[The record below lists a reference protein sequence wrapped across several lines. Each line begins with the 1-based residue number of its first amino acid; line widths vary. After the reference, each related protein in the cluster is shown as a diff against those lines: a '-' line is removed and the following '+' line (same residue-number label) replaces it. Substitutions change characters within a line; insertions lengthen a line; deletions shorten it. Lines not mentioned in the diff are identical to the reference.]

1 MSKKSDTKKRA
12 MIYWGGWPGHD
23 PELVA
28 HRFERILKNENFEVD
43 VFEGLDILDDYDKL
57 MTYDLIIPEYTQGS
71 LPNGD
76 QKELNLENAVGQG
89 VGLAGCHGGM
99 CDSFRECVQYQFMT
113 GSQWVAHPG
122 MDGIDYMVNIL
133 KTDDPLLDGIE
144 DFPVSSEQYYLHVDP
159 AVKVLA
165 TTRFPVV
172 WEYNITNPPV
182 DMPVVYTKMWG
193 LGRVFYSSLGHH
205 DDVFDKSPSSEEIM
219 RRGFLWAAESK
230 TLAEREK
237 RVFPFSHGP
246 SGTHGAART
255 YLDPCKDY
263 SIK

>member
-1 MSKKSDTKKRA
+1 MSKKIDTNKQA

-28 HRFERILKNENFEVD
+28 HRFERILKNENFDVD
-43 VFEGLDILDDYDKL
+43 VFEGLDILDDYEKL
-57 MTYDLIIPEYTQGS
+57 TTYDLIVPEYTQGS
-71 LPNGD
+71 LPNCD

-133 KTDDPLLDGIE
+133 KTDDPLLEGIE
-144 DFPVSSEQYYLHVDP
+144 DFMVSSEQYYLHVDP

-165 TTRFPVV
+165 TTRFPIV

-205 DDVFDKSPSSEEIM
+205 DDVFDKAPASEEIM
-219 RRGFLWAAESK
+219 RRGFLWAAQSK
-230 TLAEREK
+230 AIAEKEGNK
-237 RVFPFSHGP
+237 FPFSHGP
-246 SGTHGAART
+246 QGTFGAART
-255 YLDPCKDY
+255 YLTSEDFKL
-263 SIK
+263 